1 MHKNNLQTANPSS
14 LLHISKWINKQKY
27 FFSIEHIL
35 VFIFVLI
42 IGGSFNG
49 RTSVFGTEYRGSTPL
64 PPAMKIFSGRS
75 NIVLAKGISEYL
87 DIPLG
92 AVDIKQFSDGELS
105 VRFEENIRN
114 EDVFIIQS
122 TNPPSDNILELLLM
136 VDAARRASARSIV
149 AVIPYFGYGRQDRK
163 DRARVPISSRL
174 MMDLIS
180 AGGVNRVITMDLH
193 SPQIQGFAN
202 IPFDHLYSR
211 IALLDKLREFNLN
224 EESGVVLAPDVG
236 SAKMSQSYAKK
247 LNVGFALIDKR
258 RPKPNMAEVANLVG
272 DLKNKHVLIIDDMID
287 TAGTISNAAQTAM
300 DEGALSVTAVAT
312 HPVLSGP
319 SIERLSKSPISK
331 VIVCNTIDLNK
342 KFEFEK
348 LEIISVAK
356 VFGESIKRI
365 VDGTSLSSMF
375 DF

>member
-1 MHKNNLQTANPSS
+1 
-14 LLHISKWINKQKY
+14 
-27 FFSIEHIL
+27 
-35 VFIFVLI
+35 
-42 IGGSFNG
+42 
-49 RTSVFGTEYRGSTPL
+49 
-64 PPAMKIFSGRS
+64 MKIFSGRS

-87 DIPLG
+87 DMPLG

-149 AVIPYFGYGRQDRK
+149 AVIPYFGYARQDRK

-287 TAGTISNAAQTAM
+287 TAGTISNAAKVAK
-300 DEGALSVTAVAT
+300 EKGALSVTIAAT
-312 HPVLSGP
+312 HGVLSGNAMD
-319 SIERLSKSPISK
+319 RLSSD
-331 VIVCNTIDLNK
+331 TIDQIFISDTVAIPNEK
-342 KFEFEK
+342 KIEK
-348 LEIISVAK
+348 LTIISSAK
-356 VFGESIKRI
+356 IFAETINRIHTGESVSQLFEEEKNE
-365 VDGTSLSSMF
+365 
-375 DF
+375 